1 MPKKYFNIGCTVI
14 IVTLIG
20 LFLKNNAPANNY
32 KNPDTLNIQDKQSM
46 MMADKAVEKIARGT
60 SGKFETLYLGAD
72 GQFQWNILNPEETS
86 FFDEDGKAIKSILLI
101 STKLQTSTPFDQE
114 SNRYE
119 TSTLRQA
126 EIALA
131 SQTLSPKEAEVIF
144 NTTQPGG
151 DVVTVT
157 SYSFIESQLFGD
169 KFFAPT
175 AKIMNSNSCGLEDRH
190 YRQEGNYYWL
200 SAAAKDDPKLAGYI
214 SKCGVF
220 AQLDI
225 TVEHLSARA
234 TANLDPHA
242 VLFFAAAQGGKV
254 SGVVGSKA
262 MQDVEHQE
270 LLSDYRLTLKD
281 ASQTLVVSD
290 QVKENNKI
298 SFNYNAQGDGDLLSA
313 VIIDKT
319 QNEIVSYGQLADIS
333 VTKMGVAL
341 IELPKKYDHDNYQIK
356 VFSEQYN
363 GDYKTDYASELV
375 DLKIE

>member
-1 MPKKYFNIGCTVI
+1 MPKKYFKIGCTVI

-119 TSTLRQA
+119 TSALRQA

-169 KFFAPT
+169 KFFCP
-175 AKIMNSNSCGLEDRH
+175 NS
-190 YRQEGNYYWL
+190 
-200 SAAAKDDPKLAGYI
+200 K
-214 SKCGVF
+214 
-220 AQLDI
+220 
-225 TVEHLSARA
+225 
-234 TANLDPHA
+234 
-242 VLFFAAAQGGKV
+242 
-254 SGVVGSKA
+254 
-262 MQDVEHQE
+262 
-270 LLSDYRLTLKD
+270 
-281 ASQTLVVSD
+281 
-290 QVKENNKI
+290 NNEFK
-298 SFNYNAQGDGDLLSA
+298 
-313 VIIDKT
+313 
-319 QNEIVSYGQLADIS
+319 
-333 VTKMGVAL
+333 
-341 IELPKKYDHDNYQIK
+341 
-356 VFSEQYN
+356 
-363 GDYKTDYASELV
+363 
-375 DLKIE
+375 